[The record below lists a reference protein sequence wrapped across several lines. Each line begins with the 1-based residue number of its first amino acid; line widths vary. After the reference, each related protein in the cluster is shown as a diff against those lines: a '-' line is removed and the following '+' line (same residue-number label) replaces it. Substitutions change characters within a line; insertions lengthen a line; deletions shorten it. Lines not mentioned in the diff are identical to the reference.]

1 MAVPIYIYT
10 NSLLCF
16 HTNFYIICSSTV
28 KNAIGILIGI
38 ELNLYIAM
46 SDMVILT
53 IFMILIQ
60 EHCISFH
67 LFVSS
72 SISFIGVLEFSK
84 HRAFTSLGRFIPRFV
99 FFFYV
104 MVNGIVSL
112 ISLSYCIEI
121 QQISVYYFCILQLY
135 QIH

>member
-1 MAVPIYIYT
+1 MAVPIYIST

-16 HTNFYIICSSTV
+16 HTNFYIICCSSV

-60 EHCISFH
+60 EHYIFPS
-67 LFVSS
+67 VSS

-84 HRAFTSLGRFIPRFV
+84 HRAFTSLGRFIPRY

-104 MVNGIVSL
+104 MINGIVSL